1 MVSKSIT
8 ATVII
13 VNEKNFQPRE
23 HRRRTAIPV
32 SNKQNTKNMT
42 KEDYEKARIARER
55 ITNPPPPP
63 PQTIAVRV
71 IQGGKMC
78 AGAPRQAGEML
89 MLWPDT
95 PPSGFITKEQA
106 RDLIEM
112 GMCTM
117 ATDEEIE
124 AFLTTNNQPTNQ

>member
-1 MVSKSIT
+1 MNSRHEFEEAKRMR
-8 ATVII
+8 
-13 VNEKNFQPRE
+13 EKF
-23 HRRRTAIPV
+23 
-32 SNKQNTKNMT
+32 M
-42 KEDYEKARIARER
+42 
-55 ITNPPPPP
+55 NPPPQP
-63 PQTIAVRV
+63 PQVIAVRV

-78 AGAPRQAGEML
+78 AGAPRQAGDIL

-117 ATDEEIE
+117 ATDEELDS
-124 AFLTTNNQPTNQ
+124 FLSENEPKTPTA

>member
-1 MVSKSIT
+1 MRKISNQENT
-8 ATVII
+8 AAG
-13 VNEKNFQPRE
+13 R
-23 HRRRTAIPV
+23 IPV
-32 SNKQNTKNMT
+32 SNKQTERNMT

-63 PQTIAVRV
+63 PQIIAVRV

-78 AGAPRQAGEML
+78 AGAPRQAGEIL

-112 GMCTM
+112 GMCAM
-117 ATDEEIE
+117 ATDEELDS
-124 AFLTTNNQPTNQ
+124 FLAENEPKTPTA